1 MTQPPYPQQP
11 NPPQPNPP
19 QPNPYAQ
26 PPQPPAKPKKAWYKR
41 WWVWG
46 LAAVVIIAI
55 AVNGGN
61 DGSSADTSPDQV
73 LASEPAADEAPASEA
88 AAEAPASEAAA
99 DEAPAETTD
108 DKAAADPE
116 PAEETYKV
124 GDKVPV
130 GDVTYVVKETEDGVK
145 QLGDSTFGTK
155 AQGQFVIV
163 TFTMTNNGKDSVS
176 FSNDMVKLIGT
187 DDVEYSVDNESWAY
201 LDSDSLYEQINP
213 GNTATLEVAFD
224 VPKDADLTG
233 VQLAEGIFGLNTAM
247 VSLS

>member
-61 DGSSADTSPDQV
+61 DGSNADTSPDQV

-88 AAEAPASEAAA
+88 AAEAPAEK
-99 DEAPAETTD
+99 TD
-108 DKAAADPE
+108 DKAADPE
-116 PAEETYKV
+116 PAEETYKA

-130 GDVTYVVKETEDGVK
+130 GDVTYVVDSVKDGVK
-145 QLGDSTFGTK
+145 KVGDTYSNKTP
-155 AQGQFVIV
+155 QGQFVLV
-163 TFTMTNNGKDSVS
+163 TLKMTNNGSES
-176 FSNDMVKLIGT
+176 LTFSDDMVKLIGGG
-187 DDVEYSVDNESWAY
+187 DIEYSSDSEAAYY
-201 LDSDSLYEQINP
+201 LDSDSIYEEINP
-213 GNTATLEVAFD
+213 GNTATLKLAFD
-224 VPKDADLTG
+224 VPEDAKLTG
-233 VQLAEGIFGLNTAM
+233 IQLAEGFWGTNTAM